1 MILSSTWIFSACTS
15 TTALLME
22 MGCAVAERVAHNKTG
37 TLIRRAFKVKFYS
50 PKPVPPEARKGY
62 LTSMMVSTQ
71 S

>member
-1 MILSSTWIFSACTS
+1 
-15 TTALLME
+15 
-22 MGCAVAERVAHNKTG
+22 MGCAVAERVAHSKTG

-71 S
+71 SWKCMSFESIEAVIT